1 MCVTVGIMLIAQADV
16 LAMEG
21 VQTIFFKK
29 KRLPRKNGFA
39 STSV

>member
-1 MCVTVGIMLIAQADV
+1 MCVTVGILLNAQADV
-16 LAMEG
+16 LAME
-21 VQTIFFKK
+21 IFFKK

>member
-1 MCVTVGIMLIAQADV
+1 MCVTVGILLTALADV